1 MAALSIFDKLGANT
15 LFLIMGISICVLA
28 VASIVILVLLIVTM
42 VRLKKMRR
50 NYRIFMNGRT
60 AENLEDS
67 MLDHFAKIKELVEI
81 TDKHTSQITKI
92 NEDMQTVYTKL
103 GVVKYDAFNE
113 MGGKL
118 SFALAMLDNS
128 NNGYVINSMHNRE
141 GCYTYVKEIIKGES
155 FIPLGDEESK
165 ALSQAMGMDIPV

>member
-128 NNGYVINSMHNRE
+128 NNGYIINAMHSRE
-141 GCYTYVKEIIKGES
+141 GCYLYIKKVQKGETDAL
-155 FIPLGDEESK
+155 LGNAEEP
-165 ALSQAMGMDIPV
+165 ALKEALGYC

>member
-1 MAALSIFDKLGANT
+1 MAALVDKLGTYT
-15 LFLIMGISICVLA
+15 LFLIMGIVICVLA

-50 NYRIFMNGRT
+50 NYRIFMNGKT
-60 AENLEDS
+60 AENLEDA

-81 TDKHTSQITKI
+81 TDKHTEQIAKI
-92 NEDMQTVYTKL
+92 NEEMQTVYTKL

-128 NNGYVINSMHNRE
+128 NNGYIINAMHSRE

-155 FIPLGDEESK
+155 FITLGDEEK
-165 ALSQAMGMDIPV
+165 QALSQAMGTDV

>member
-1 MAALSIFDKLGANT
+1 MLALFDKLGTNT
-15 LFLIMGISICVLA
+15 LFLIMGIAICVLA

-50 NYRIFMNGRT
+50 NYRIFMNGKT

-67 MLDHFAKIKELVEI
+67 MLDHFA
-81 TDKHTSQITKI
+81 KI

-128 NNGYVINSMHNRE
+128 NNGYIINAMHSRE

-155 FIPLGDEESK
+155 FITLGDEEK
-165 ALSQAMGMDIPV
+165 QALSQAMGTDI

>member
-1 MAALSIFDKLGANT
+1 MLALFDKLGTNT
-15 LFLIMGISICVLA
+15 LFLIMGIAICVLA

-50 NYRIFMNGRT
+50 NYRIFMNGKT

-81 TDKHTSQITKI
+81 TDKHTEQIAKI

-128 NNGYVINSMHNRE
+128 NNGYIINAMHSRE

-155 FIPLGDEESK
+155 FITLGDEEK
-165 ALSQAMGMDIPV
+165 QALSQAMGTDI

>member
-1 MAALSIFDKLGANT
+1 MAALVDKLGADT
-15 LFLIMGISICVLA
+15 LFLIMGIAICVLA

-50 NYRIFMNGRT
+50 NYRIFMNGKT

-81 TDKHTSQITKI
+81 TDKHTEQIAKI
-92 NEDMQTVYTKL
+92 NEEMQTVYTKL

-128 NNGYVINSMHNRE
+128 NNGYIINAMHSRE

-155 FIPLGDEESK
+155 FITLGDEEK
-165 ALSQAMGMDIPV
+165 QALSQAMGTDV